1 MANRG
6 NFVEVDP
13 FKWPS
18 HREHEQISH
27 WNCFSWIVSDFPKSL
42 TLVEARTI
50 GMYTFKLGVLPPNL
64 GGFHMISAWES
75 GDSP

>member
-1 MANRG
+1 MRSHGEYGNGFQAEKEMANRG

-27 WNCFSWIVSDFPKSL
+27 WTCFSRIASDFPKSL

-50 GMYTFKLGVLPPNL
+50 GM
-64 GGFHMISAWES
+64 
-75 GDSP
+75 

>member
-42 TLVEARTI
+42 TLAEARKI
-50 GMYTFKLGVLPPNL
+50 GM
-64 GGFHMISAWES
+64 
-75 GDSP
+75 